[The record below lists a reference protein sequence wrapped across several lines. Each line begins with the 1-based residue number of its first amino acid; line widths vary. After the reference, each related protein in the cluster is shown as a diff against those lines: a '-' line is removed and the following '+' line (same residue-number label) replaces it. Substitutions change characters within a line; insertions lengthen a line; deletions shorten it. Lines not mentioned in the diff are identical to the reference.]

1 MGIDLNALEEDAR
14 LRAQVPGTA
23 GNTVTVT
30 GNPITINITTPPGA
44 DPKTI
49 DDAAGSAVQSQLRG
63 IMADMPAAP

>member
-14 LRAQVPGTA
+14 LRAQVPGEA

-49 DDAAGSAVQSQLRG
+49 GDAAGSAVQSQLRG